1 MNFAWPHRCH
11 LFFHK
16 LAHKALALTS
26 STYVTFA
33 LLPFSNRHS
42 CLACLAGVAMADGV
56 FLVRSPKHGLNI
68 AFTAFVF
75 IAIHLS
81 FAPIAVQ

>member
-1 MNFAWPHRCH
+1 MNFAWPHRH
-11 LFFHK
+11 NLFFHR
-16 LAHKALALTS
+16 LVHKVLALTS
-26 STYVTFA
+26 STYVTFV
-33 LLPFSNRHS
+33 LLPLSKCHS

-56 FLVRSPKHGLNI
+56 FLVRSPKHRTDI
-68 AFTAFVF
+68 AFTASVF